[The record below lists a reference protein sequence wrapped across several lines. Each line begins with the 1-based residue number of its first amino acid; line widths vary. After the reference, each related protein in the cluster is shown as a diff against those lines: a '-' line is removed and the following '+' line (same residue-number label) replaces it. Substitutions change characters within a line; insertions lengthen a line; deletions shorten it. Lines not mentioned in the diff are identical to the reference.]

1 MYISCLD
8 RGKKRDRARRGE
20 FNAKM
25 SRATAHKLETAAAEI
40 KELDEEADCLCN
52 TLEKIV
58 ADKKKQDYH
67 LRLLKDEVE
76 RRKTNPLGV
85 RLGPSPQEVKKK
97 RERKAE
103 EKAKEG
109 HRMQEQ
115 RLRRELAEQ
124 IKREKELVKEKERR
138 VKAAR
143 GAHAANV
150 RINER
155 PIPAEI
161 MAAARAIAASRGREL
176 PIGSD
181 VLAAYRQAHCSR
193 SIGAEHRMNQ

>member
-8 RGKKRDRARRGE
+8 RGKKRKKRD
-20 FNAKM
+20 
-25 SRATAHKLETAAAEI
+25 
-40 KELDEEADCLCN
+40 
-52 TLEKIV
+52 V
-58 ADKKKQDYH
+58 ADKKKQDFH

-85 RLGPSPQEVKKK
+85 RLGPSPQEVKEK
-97 RERKAE
+97 REREAE
-103 EKAKEG
+103 EKAKEE

-115 RLRRELAEQ
+115 RECRLRRELAEQ
-124 IKREKELVKEKERR
+124 IERQKELVKEKERC

-161 MAAARAIAASRGREL
+161 WAAATAIAASRGRER
-176 PIGSD
+176 PMGSD
-181 VLAAYRQAHCSR
+181 VFAAYRKAHCSR
-193 SIGAEHRMNQ
+193 RIGAEH